1 VLLRIAALASA
12 FGALALVLTGCKAG
26 SGRERDPEEE
36 LFHNACAR
44 CHGPDGTGGP
54 PDPLGNPGP
63 KNFTDPAFQRSMTD
77 DQLRNAILNGNR
89 GMPAFGAVL
98 TPAQVTMM
106 IAHVRKLDSTRP
118 AGTVASGAS
127 PSSVPSSP
135 RP

>member
-1 VLLRIAALASA
+1 MHRPIAAVASA
-12 FGALALVLTGCKAG
+12 FAVVALVLTGCKEG
-26 SGRERDPEEE
+26 SGKERDPEDE

-77 DQLRNAILNGNR
+77 DQLRNAIMNGNR

-106 IAHVRKLDSTRP
+106 LAHVRKLDSTRAAAIP
-118 AGTVASGAS
+118 SASAS
-127 PSSVPSSP
+127 SAPSSAPP
-135 RP
+135 